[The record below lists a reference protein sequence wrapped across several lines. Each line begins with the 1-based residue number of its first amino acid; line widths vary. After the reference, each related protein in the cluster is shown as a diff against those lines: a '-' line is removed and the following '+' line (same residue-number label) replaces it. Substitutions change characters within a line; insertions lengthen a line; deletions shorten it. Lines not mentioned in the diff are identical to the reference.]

1 MTNFEKIVLD
11 TFRLL
16 ESSIVRVT
24 TLDIKNSIRTTH
36 PEIRCYQSDVSEAMD
51 NLFNDNILP
60 NLTYDDNGKYREY
73 YIEDFSVTTV
83 NSGVSYISPPVVK
96 KVPKT
101 TLLDIMKS
109 SKGRFFTVSWI
120 KKDGSE
126 RTANGKVTQAKFQNQ
141 LGYIVLKTKK
151 DEYKLVDP
159 RTLKSAILDGIHYVV
174 K

>member
-1 MTNFEKIVLD
+1 MTNFEEKVANVA
-11 TFRLL
+11 RLL
-16 ESSIVRVT
+16 LLNNSNIS
-24 TLDIKNSIRTTH
+24 TLDIKNTLRSTYPNERW
-36 PEIRCYQSDVSEAMD
+36 YQHDISEAMD
-51 NLFNDNILP
+51 IIFRNNIIP
-60 NLTYDDNGKYREY
+60 NLIFNDNGKYREY
-73 YIEDFSVTTV
+73 YIEDISVTTV
-83 NSGVSYISPPVVK
+83 NNGISYISPPVVK

-109 SKGRFFTVSWI
+109 SKGKFFTVSWI

-159 RTLKSAILDGIHYVV
+159 RTLKSATLDGIHYVV